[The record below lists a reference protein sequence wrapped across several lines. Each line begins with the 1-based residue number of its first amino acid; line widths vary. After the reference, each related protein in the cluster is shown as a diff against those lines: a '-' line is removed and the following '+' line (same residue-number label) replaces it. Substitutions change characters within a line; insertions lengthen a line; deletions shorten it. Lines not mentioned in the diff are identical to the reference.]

1 MKLRYFFWGF
11 FLILWLGFAMPA
23 LAAETAEPRLLH
35 TINRLSY
42 GLRPGELEQ
51 IKTLGIDRYLQA
63 QLQPETIP
71 ENPILLNQ
79 LNQLETLTKSPAQL
93 YQDTR
98 PQNSPGRRPT
108 PAEQTAA
115 REKENQ
121 ILSQAITARLL
132 RANNSNRQLQEVLT
146 NFWFNHFNVFAN
158 KALTTIWTGAYEQQA
173 IRPHVL
179 GKFRQLLGATAHH
192 PAMLFY
198 LDNWQNSA
206 PNPAGARGRFQ
217 GLNENYARELMELH
231 TLGVDGGYSQA
242 DVIALA
248 KIFTGWGFPPRGRN
262 GDQGREDYG
271 FYFDPQRHDRSNKVF
286 LGQTIPGGGMEEGEK
301 ALDILAKHPATARHI
316 SYKLAQYFVADEPP
330 GSLVD
335 RLAKNFLETDG
346 DLGQLT
352 ATLIRSPEFNDPQFY
367 QRKFKTPY
375 EYLISLT
382 RSLGVTAGNW
392 QVLRGFLTQ
401 MGMPVYGCLTPDG
414 YRQTQAAWLSP
425 DAITRRINLAT
436 VFTRGRSPLSPD
448 NASSPVTVDA
458 SRLANT
464 LGNNFSSQTQAA
476 IAASP
481 PALRAALLLGSPE
494 FMYR

>member
-1 MKLRYFFWGF
+1 
-11 FLILWLGFAMPA
+11 MPA

-51 IKTLGIDRYLQA
+51 IKTLGIDRYLQT

-93 YQDTR
+93 YRDTR
-98 PQNSPGRRPT
+98 PQNPPGRRPT
-108 PAEQTAA
+108 PAEQNAA

-121 ILSQAITARLL
+121 ILNQAIIARLL
-132 RANNSNRQLQEVLT
+132 RANSSNRQLQEVLT

-206 PNPAGARGRFQ
+206 PNPAARGRFQ

-262 GDQGREDYG
+262 REQGSEEYG
-271 FYFDPQRHDRSNKVF
+271 FYFDPQRHDRSDKVF
-286 LGQTIPGGGMEEGEK
+286 LGQTISGGGIEEGEK
-301 ALDILAKHPATARHI
+301 ALDILAKHPATARHL
-316 SYKLAQYFVADEPP
+316 SYKLAQYFVADQPP
-330 GSLVD
+330 ESLVD

-367 QRKFKTPY
+367 QQKFKTPY
-375 EYLISLT
+375 EYVISVT
-382 RSLGVTAGNW
+382 RGLGVTAGNW
-392 QVLRGFLTQ
+392 QVLRGFLAQ

-414 YRQTQAAWLSP
+414 YRQTQAAWLNP
-425 DAITRRINLAT
+425 DALTRRINLAT

-448 NASSPVTVDA
+448 NASAPVVDA
-458 SRLANT
+458 TRLANT
-464 LGNNFSSQTQAA
+464 LGNNFSRQTQEA

-481 PALRAALLLGSPE
+481 PNLRAALLLGSPE